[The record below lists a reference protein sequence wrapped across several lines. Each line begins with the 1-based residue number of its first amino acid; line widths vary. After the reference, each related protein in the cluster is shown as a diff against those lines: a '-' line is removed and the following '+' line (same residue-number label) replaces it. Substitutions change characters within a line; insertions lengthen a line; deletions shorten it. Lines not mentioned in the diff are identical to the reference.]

1 MNFTI
6 DQIIN
11 LSKQGFTPQQ
21 IQAFDG
27 AMTPAVNTP
36 QPQPVYQAPQPQP
49 VYHNTPMQIPRSG
62 LADTSAQLLDA
73 IKTIQ
78 NANLAQ
84 VSGQSTAPM
93 TAEDAGLA
101 VLGIKGEGNK

>member
-1 MNFTI
+1 
-6 DQIIN
+6 
-11 LSKQGFTPQQ
+11 
-21 IQAFDG
+21 
-27 AMTPAVNTP
+27 
-36 QPQPVYQAPQPQP
+36 
-49 VYHNTPMQIPRSG
+49 MQIPRSG

-84 VSGQSTAPM
+84 VSEQSTTPM

-101 VLGIKGEGNK
+101 VLGIKEGNK

>member
-1 MNFTI
+1 
-6 DQIIN
+6 
-11 LSKQGFTPQQ
+11 
-21 IQAFDG
+21 
-27 AMTPAVNTP
+27 
-36 QPQPVYQAPQPQP
+36 
-49 VYHNTPMQIPRSG
+49 MQIPRSG

-101 VLGIKGEGNK
+101 VLGIKEGNK

>member
-1 MNFTI
+1 MNFSI

-27 AMTPAVNTP
+27 AMTPTVNT
-36 QPQPVYQAPQPQP
+36 PQPVYQAPQPQP

-101 VLGIKGEGNK
+101 VLGIKEGNK